1 MSSVSM
7 ANYIIYGLILGLL
20 LKTVLKVSDVQTI
33 KFILISITT
42 FFVVDTLISM
52 GTDKLRKNK
61 KI

>member
-1 MSSVSM
+1 M